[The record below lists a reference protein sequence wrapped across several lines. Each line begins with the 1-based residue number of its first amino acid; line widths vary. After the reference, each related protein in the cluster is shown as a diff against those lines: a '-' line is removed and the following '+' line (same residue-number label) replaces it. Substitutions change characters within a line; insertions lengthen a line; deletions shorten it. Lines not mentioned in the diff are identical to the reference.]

1 MGFNTK
7 CISRGKDMEL
17 KTTAIAGAALLAI
30 MMISGCAGT
39 PELDENWGR
48 SYEEAKATQTMNPDG
63 HYNLA
68 PVEGQQGPVVER
80 ILNDYLKSE
89 PEAK

>member
-1 MGFNTK
+1 
-7 CISRGKDMEL
+7 MEF
-17 KTTAIAGAALLAI
+17 KTTVIAGAALLAI
-30 MMISGCAGT
+30 TISGCAGT

-63 HYNLA
+63 QYNLT

-80 ILNDYLKSE
+80 ILEDYLKSE
-89 PEAK
+89 PGVK

>member
-1 MGFNTK
+1 MHL
-7 CISRGKDMEL
+7 RGRKMEF
-17 KTTAIAGAALLAI
+17 KTTVIAGAALLVI
-30 MMISGCAGT
+30 MISGCAGT
-39 PELDENWGR
+39 PELDKNWGR

-80 ILNDYLKSE
+80 NLNDYLKSE
-89 PEAK
+89 SGAK

>member
-1 MGFNTK
+1 
-7 CISRGKDMEL
+7 MEL

-30 MMISGCAGT
+30 MISGCAGT

-48 SYEEAKATQTMNPDG
+48 SYEEAKVTQTLNPNG

-68 PVEGQQGPVVER
+68 PVEGQQGPVVEK
-80 ILNDYLKSE
+80 ILNNRLQGNTNNKEKSSGLGF
-89 PEAK
+89 